1 MSHSN
6 FDHRHYVVISAD
18 DVSNIDF
25 SQVLETSADTLRYSV
40 DGTLTFVKYER
51 EEDESMPSSVA
62 ACTSKSQEY
71 SHAEIL
77 AILNNEDQVWWEPIE
92 ETP

>member
-25 SQVLETSADTLRYSV
+25 SQILETSADTLRYSV
-40 DGTLTFVKYER
+40 DGTLTFVKYEG
-51 EEDESMPSSVA
+51 DMPSSVT

-92 ETP
+92 GLP

>member
-1 MSHSN
+1 MAHSA

-18 DVSNIDF
+18 DVPLIDF
-25 SQVLETSADTLRYSV
+25 SQVMETSADTLRYSV
-40 DGTLTFVKYER
+40 DGTLTFVKYEGV
-51 EEDESMPSSVA
+51 MPSSVT

-71 SHAEIL
+71 SHSEIL

-92 ETP
+92 VLP

>member
-1 MSHSN
+1 MAHST

-40 DGTLTFVKYER
+40 DGTLTFVKYEG
-51 EEDESMPSSVA
+51 DMPSSVT

-77 AILNNEDQVWWEPIE
+77 AILNAEDQVWWQPMEDMP
-92 ETP
+92 

>member
-6 FDHRHYVVISAD
+6 FDHRHWVIISAS

-25 SQVLETSADTLRYSV
+25 SQVMEDSAQTMRYSV
-40 DGTLTFVKYER
+40 DGTLTFVKYEG
-51 EEDESMPSSVA
+51 DMPSSVT

-71 SHAEIL
+71 SHSEIL
-77 AILNNEDQVWWEPIE
+77 AILNANDEVWWVE

>member
-18 DVSNIDF
+18 DVPLIDF
-25 SQVLETSADTLRYSV
+25 SQVMETSADTLRYSV
-40 DGTLTFVKYER
+40 DGTLTFVKYEG
-51 EEDESMPSSVA
+51 DMPSSVT

-71 SHAEIL
+71 SHSEIL

-92 ETP
+92 VLP